1 MACKPDCHGAPNTRM
16 KLTRRPSRSLGSL
29 ASSLGAQ
36 LMRHPLGSPKSHY
49 VSIAILLLSI
59 ACASSP
65 SVGEKPWHQSPPLSS
80 SWSQAYAVVEW
91 SAVQKLRAGMTETEC
106 EALLHVPVTF
116 WAVNTIV
123 FTTDPQGVKYEV
135 ALKTSDGKIEDIS
148 YKRRAA

>member
-1 MACKPDCHGAPNTRM
+1 MASLERPNTRVQRTRALAFARAARALWPLARSP
-16 KLTRRPSRSLGSL
+16 LT
-29 ASSLGAQ
+29 
-36 LMRHPLGSPKSHY
+36 RHPLGSPKSHY

-65 SVGEKPWHQSPPLSS
+65 SVGEKLWHQSPPLSS